1 MHARQSLILKHNRVG
16 YDGTWSPFTVK
27 VGTPPQW
34 TYLLPS
40 TSISETWVIGASGC
54 DGTIQCQ
61 TLRGGIFLANTSST
75 FKSEGNYNLGLDPNL
90 GFSGAGYY
98 GLDSI
103 QLTDSISE
111 KSQVVAIVNETDTWT
126 GILGL
131 GPQGTSFVESSTKP
145 LVASL
150 ADGNDS
156 AIPSLS
162 YGFTAGASY
171 RLKQVPG
178 SLTFGGYD
186 AARFEPNNVSF
197 SLDSN
202 QQPTVSL
209 NSIVANG
216 WRDSNVTLLDSGE
229 QGLFTIDSS
238 TPFLWLPEAAA
249 QRFEQTFGLEYNDT
263 LQLYFYPNQTQPNGT
278 LLSDLNACT
287 FDFTF
292 SDLSGSSQT
301 LTLSLV
307 GQTFTSLS
315 LSYGYPNLA
324 INSSSQPIPYFPVR
338 KAANSTQY
346 TIGRMF
352 LQETYL
358 TVDYERNNFS
368 LSQAIFSQDAL
379 TNIQLVDILSV
390 NSTSPVPA
398 AAASSSLSTG
408 AIAGI
413 AIGAVCLIVIVL
425 GTIIILIIRKRR
437 ASSRSANDS
446 NEHHGFI
453 TSILG
458 KRSSRGP
465 LVPEKG
471 PAAEVQGNEI
481 KELHGSNSLVTTE
494 VKELQGRVLIPEMPE
509 SPANVVFG
517 VDHDPSTPVELPL
530 RNSADFSRDNDLAPP
545 EYAASSPAFSNAS
558 FPNHSPSPFSAGPV
572 SPLNSPLPGSEKGNG
587 AWLDVSS
594 ESGVGTNE
602 SSTGGR
608 LHPLHPASRNVSRNA
623 SPSTP
628 RYVLDESES
637 AHVDLRS
644 SMLTSAAS
652 RYSADASRPESEA
665 RRFSW
670 EDTG

>member
-1 MHARQSLILKHNRVG
+1 MLKRSRVG

-40 TSISETWVIGASGC
+40 TSIAETWVIGASGC

-61 TLRGGIFLANTSST
+61 TLRGGVFLANTSST
-75 FKSEGNYNLGLDPNL
+75 FRSEGNYNLGLDPNL

-98 GLDSI
+98 GLDTI
-103 QLTDSISE
+103 QLTDTVSE
-111 KSQVVAIVNETDTWT
+111 RGQVVALVNDTNTWT

-131 GPQGTSFVESSTKP
+131 GPQGTTFVEGDNKP
-145 LVASL
+145 LIASL
-150 ADGNDS
+150 ADGNES
-156 AIPSLS
+156 VIPSLS
-162 YGFTAGASY
+162 YGYTAGASY

-186 AARFEPNNVSF
+186 AARFQSNDVSF

-202 QQPTVSL
+202 QQPTVTL
-209 NSIVANG
+209 NSIIANG
-216 WRDSNVTLLDSGE
+216 WRNGNITLLEDSE

-249 QRFEQTFGLEYNDT
+249 QRFEQTFGLEYSDT
-263 LQLYFYPNQTQPNGT
+263 LQLYFYPNQSQPNST

-287 FDFTF
+287 FDFEI
-292 SDLSGSSQT
+292 SDVSGSKQT
-301 LTLSLV
+301 LTISLI

-315 LSYGYPNLA
+315 LSYGYPDLG
-324 INSSSQPIPYFPVR
+324 IDSSSQPIPYFPVR

-346 TIGRMF
+346 TIGRTF

-368 LSQAIFSQDAL
+368 VSQAVFSQDAL
-379 TNIQLVDILSV
+379 TNIQLVDILPID
-390 NSTSPVPA
+390 STSIAPPA
-398 AAASSSLSTG
+398 PSSSSGLSTG
-408 AIAGI
+408 AIVGI
-413 AIGAVCLIVIVL
+413 AVGAVCIMLIIL
-425 GTIIILIIRKRR
+425 GTIAILIIRKRR
-437 ASSRSANDS
+437 ASSRSSDDP

-453 TSILG
+453 HAILG
-458 KRSSRGP
+458 KRSSKGP
-465 LVPEKG
+465 FVPEKG

-481 KELHGSNSLVTTE
+481 KELHGSNSLATTE
-494 VKELQGRVLIPEMPE
+494 VKELQGRSLISEMPE
-509 SPANVVFG
+509 SPAKVVFG
-517 VDHDPSTPVELPL
+517 IDHDPSTPVELPL
-530 RNSADFSRDNDLAPP
+530 RTSADFIRDNQLSPP

-558 FPNHSPSPFSAGPV
+558 FPNDSPAPFSAGPV
-572 SPLNSPLPGSEKGNG
+572 SPLNSPLPGSEKGHG

-594 ESGVGTNE
+594 ESGAGTNE
-602 SSTGGR
+602 SSNTGR
-608 LHPLHPASRNVSRNA
+608 LHPLHPASRNASRNA

-628 RYVLDESES
+628 RYVLDESDS
-637 AHVDLRS
+637 LHVDLRN

-652 RYSADASRPESEA
+652 RHSDSADASLPESGA